1 MSRKPG
7 VVTAFVKE
15 VDASQGRV
23 SVRYEDIDETLHSS
37 WAYVASPLAG
47 KNRGAL
53 FMPEAGDEVLLAFGD
68 NDFDYPYVVGFLW
81 SGSQP
86 SPEKK
91 ANHRVIVTPG
101 GHELRF
107 EDESASAAAEGG
119 RVIVKSKGGHSI
131 TLEDKFP
138 GKLEIK
144 SGQHSILLDDVPG
157 AAKVSVQAGAGVVTV
172 DLMTTPPGVVVT
184 SGGNSVTMGV
194 AGIGVTAAGPMT
206 LNAPVVSVNSPFVS
220 FSGFVQCQGLVTQA
234 VISPLYTPGLGN
246 LI

>member
-37 WAYVASPLAG
+37 WAYVASPMAG

-68 NDFDYPYVVGFLW
+68 NDFDYPYVIGFLW
-81 SGSQP
+81 NGKQP
-86 SPEKK
+86 SPDKK
-91 ANHRVIVTPG
+91 ANNRVIVTPG

-107 EDESASAAAEGG
+107 EDVEKSNPAAGG
-119 RVIVKSKGGHSI
+119 RVIVKSKGGHSV

-144 SGQHSILLDDVPG
+144 SGQHKILLDDVPG
-157 AAKVSVQAGAGVVTV
+157 AGKVSIQAGGVVTV
-172 DLMTTPPGVVVT
+172 DLMTTPPGVVIK
-184 SGGNSVTMGV
+184 SGGNTVTIGV

-206 LNAPVVSVNSPFVS
+206 LRAPIVSINSPFVS
-220 FSGFVQCQGLVTQA
+220 VSGYVLCQGLITQS
-234 VISPLYTPGLGN
+234 VVSPLYTPGLGN